1 MAGIP
6 NNIVSILAVDNAGAT
21 TVIDVA
27 SFISSIQPA
36 NANTNTNAATPSYV
50 QPNSQRVVPNT
61 VTTVVENITTAIS
74 ITADSNFVP
83 KVNSAQDNL
92 INSLLYE
99 SNERIGVNT
108 RYPRHLLDVYNGSI
122 NLSPLLANDGY
133 KIYGINLAYIDR
145 STATE
150 EVIIMGDDTLLP
162 RVNINTLLVRGLI
175 PTTTLGKT
183 RILGIDDDGL
193 VNIAIPKVDYIA
205 ADSPFT
211 DLDNSV
217 IGNRNSSNTLFTLSY
232 NFVPNSTRVF
242 VNGLRMQI
250 GEDND
255 YIEVAPNKIEFITPP
270 DSGDIII
277 VDYFK

>member
-27 SFISSIQPA
+27 SFISATQS
-36 NANTNTNAATPSYV
+36 NAATSTASFS
-50 QPNSQRVVPNT
+50 QPVAQRITPNT
-61 VTTVVENITTAIS
+61 VNTVVENITTSIS
-74 ITADSNFVP
+74 ITADSNSIP
-83 KVNSAQDNL
+83 KVNYAQDNL

-99 SNERIGVNT
+99 SSDRIGINT
-108 RYPRHLLDVYNGSI
+108 KSPRYLLDVYNGSI
-122 NLSPLLANDGY
+122 NLSPLSTRDGY
-133 KIYGINLAYIDR
+133 KIYGINIAYVDK

-150 EVIIMGDDTLLP
+150 EAIIMGDDTLLP

-175 PTTTLGKT
+175 PTTPLGKT
-183 RILGIDDDGL
+183 RILGVDDDGV

-211 DLDNSV
+211 DLDDSV

-255 YIEVAPNKIEFITPP
+255 YIEVTPNKIEFITPP